1 MWKACIVDS
10 QYGSMSQEQ
19 LSTLV
24 SHYRQVGVDVTL
36 VHYPTPEEII
46 ANCGEMDA
54 ILCSGNPP
62 ITRAVLRSLPQL
74 KVVQRF
80 GIGVNS
86 VDLEA
91 AREYGVLVL
100 NLPGFC
106 VEELAVHAAAL
117 ILDLLRNIG
126 YYDRGI
132 RQGIWRKAKGFL
144 PPSPKDLTLGLY
156 GFGGSARPLYRIF
169 HHGFQTKV
177 IACDPYITAGQ
188 LTGYDVELVSFDA
201 LLARSDIISIHAPL
215 NEETRHIF
223 NYAAFQRMKPESAI
237 INIARGPLICQS
249 DLIRALQEGEI
260 RFAGL
265 DVFEEEPLP
274 ADSPLIQMDNVVLT
288 CHSAFYGVNSR
299 ANVDRMV
306 VELMDL
312 IVNQHTIPRKYV
324 ANLGVRPKMAGL
336 VLTD

>member
-10 QYGSMSQEQ
+10 QYGSMSREQ
-19 LSTLV
+19 LSNLV
-24 SHYRQVGVDVTL
+24 AHYQQIGIDVAL

-62 ITRAVLRSLPQL
+62 ITRAVLQSLPKL

-86 VDLEA
+86 VDLDA
-91 AREYGVLVL
+91 ARECGVLVL

-117 ILDLLRNIG
+117 ILDLLRNVG

-132 RQGIWRKAKGFL
+132 RQGLWRKAKGFL
-144 PPSPKDLTLGLY
+144 PPSPRELTLGLY
-156 GFGGSARPLYRIF
+156 GFGGSARPLYHIF
-169 HHGFQTKV
+169 HDGFQSKV
-177 IACDPYITAGQ
+177 ITCDPYVTAGQ
-188 LTGYDVELVSFDA
+188 LADYQVELVSFDQ

-215 NEETRHIF
+215 NQETRHIF
-223 NYAAFQRMKPESAI
+223 DYAAFQKMKPESAI
-237 INIARGPLICQS
+237 INIARGGLIHQA

-288 CHSAFYGVNSR
+288 CHSAFYGINSR

-306 VELMDL
+306 VELMDSV
-312 IVNQHTIPRKYV
+312 VNQMAIPRKYV
-324 ANLGVRPKMAGL
+324 ANPGVQPKLAGL
-336 VLTD
+336 TLTD